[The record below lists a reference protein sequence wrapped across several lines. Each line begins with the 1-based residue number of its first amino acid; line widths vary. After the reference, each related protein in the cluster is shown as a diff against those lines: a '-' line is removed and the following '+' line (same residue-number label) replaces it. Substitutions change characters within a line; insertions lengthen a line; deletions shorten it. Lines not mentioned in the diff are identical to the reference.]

1 MDKAGTEWAV
11 VQWWMSSL
19 LVSRGG
25 GRGRCGRRSRS
36 GEVDAAGSEWAM
48 VRRWMSSLGFRE
60 GRGERA
66 MKYGQRDEDDV
77 DAGGERKW
85 GCRVVGEPEVTKA
98 APTYHVDEGGI
109 VTVGLRAP
117 RTKGEF
123 RMLKTKVAEILEGGG
138 RFCRPRDRS
147 YPVSTNFGPC

>member
-1 MDKAGTEWAV
+1 MGGTGSY
-11 VQWWMSSL
+11 QSSPGL
-19 LVSRGG
+19 L
-25 GRGRCGRRSRS
+25 C
-36 GEVDAAGSEWAM
+36 
-48 VRRWMSSLGFRE
+48 
-60 GRGERA
+60 
-66 MKYGQRDEDDV
+66 Y
-77 DAGGERKW
+77 
-85 GCRVVGEPEVTKA
+85 
-98 APTYHVDEGGI
+98 EGGI

>member
-1 MDKAGTEWAV
+1 M
-11 VQWWMSSL
+11 
-19 LVSRGG
+19 
-25 GRGRCGRRSRS
+25 
-36 GEVDAAGSEWAM
+36 
-48 VRRWMSSLGFRE
+48 RE
-60 GRGERA
+60 
-66 MKYGQRDEDDV
+66 
-77 DAGGERKW
+77 GERKR
-85 GCRVVGEPEVTKA
+85 GCRVVREPEVTKA

-117 RTKGEF
+117 RTKGGF

>member
-1 MDKAGTEWAV
+1 MP
-11 VQWWMSSL
+11 
-19 LVSRGG
+19 
-25 GRGRCGRRSRS
+25 
-36 GEVDAAGSEWAM
+36 
-48 VRRWMSSLGFRE
+48 E
-60 GRGERA
+60 GRGNGGA
-66 MKYGQRDEDDV
+66 M
-77 DAGGERKW
+77 W
-85 GCRVVGEPEVTKA
+85 WGEPEVTKA
-98 APTYHVDEGGI
+98 APTYYVDEGGI

>member
-1 MDKAGTEWAV
+1 MDKADTEWAV

-25 GRGRCGRRSRS
+25 GKGRCGCRSKS
-36 GEVDAAGSEWAM
+36 KV
-48 VRRWMSSLGFRE
+48 
-60 GRGERA
+60 
-66 MKYGQRDEDDV
+66 
-77 DAGGERKW
+77 
-85 GCRVVGEPEVTKA
+85 
-98 APTYHVDEGGI
+98 APTYYVDEGGI

-117 RTKGEF
+117 RTKGGF